1 MDFDIVTF
9 HDKTNDG
16 LKKFTYKIRRGD
28 KKKLIDLINK
38 HMKKDNK
45 IYRNYSNHDILY
57 NELYE
62 DLEDQLYD
70 EDF

>member
-9 HDKTNDG
+9 HDKTEDG
-16 LKKFTYKIRRGD
+16 LKKFTYKIKRGD
-28 KKKLIDLINK
+28 QRKLINLINK

-57 NELYE
+57 NEFYN
-62 DLEDQLYD
+62 DYKNDLYD